1 MQVRQSLAVQPF
13 CKQQVKNIHRRGLNV
28 YNPDAENMYRQESQ
42 HYESAS
48 TQYNQPYPQHPQY
61 PQRPQYP
68 QHPQYPPYS
77 SQPPYPTNPANSGYP
92 TYQPPPLTAVNNSS
106 APGEKIHPQSP
117 RRKEGSVARTTK
129 AQALAI
135 VKTCKKWLII
145 GSVVCFGVFGGLA
158 ATHITG
164 VTSQA
169 ATNSAT
175 QQQQSAPGNPGQGG
189 FFQQQPQQQ
198 GGNNFGNSGT
208 SQGPVSGSG
217 VS

>member
-1 MQVRQSLAVQPF
+1 M
-13 CKQQVKNIHRRGLNV
+13 
-28 YNPDAENMYRQESQ
+28 
-42 HYESAS
+42 
-48 TQYNQPYPQHPQY
+48 
-61 PQRPQYP
+61 
-68 QHPQYPPYS
+68 
-77 SQPPYPTNPANSGYP
+77 
-92 TYQPPPLTAVNNSS
+92 
-106 APGEKIHPQSP
+106 
-117 RRKEGSVARTTK
+117 ARTTK

-145 GSVVCFGVFGGLA
+145 GSVVCFGVFSGLA

-175 QQQQSAPGNPGQGG
+175 QQQAAPTDPGQGG

-198 GGNNFGNSGT
+198 GGNNFGNNGT
-208 SQGPVSGSG
+208 SQGPVAGSS

>member
-1 MQVRQSLAVQPF
+1 
-13 CKQQVKNIHRRGLNV
+13 
-28 YNPDAENMYRQESQ
+28 
-42 HYESAS
+42 
-48 TQYNQPYPQHPQY
+48 
-61 PQRPQYP
+61 
-68 QHPQYPPYS
+68 
-77 SQPPYPTNPANSGYP
+77 
-92 TYQPPPLTAVNNSS
+92 LTAEHNYPAQN
-106 APGEKIHPQSP
+106 EKIHPQAP
-117 RRKEGSVARTTK
+117 RRKEGNVARTTK

-158 ATHITG
+158 ATHVTG

-175 QQQQSAPGNPGQGG
+175 QQQAAPNDPGQGG

-198 GGNNFGNSGT
+198 GGNNFGNSGS
-208 SQGPVSGSG
+208 SQGPVSGSS

>member
-1 MQVRQSLAVQPF
+1 MQ
-13 CKQQVKNIHRRGLNV
+13 
-28 YNPDAENMYRQESQ
+28 
-42 HYESAS
+42 
-48 TQYNQPYPQHPQY
+48 
-61 PQRPQYP
+61 
-68 QHPQYPPYS
+68 
-77 SQPPYPTNPANSGYP
+77 
-92 TYQPPPLTAVNNSS
+92 
-106 APGEKIHPQSP
+106 GEKIGVRPQPQAP
-117 RRKEGSVARTTK
+117 RPKSGGVARTTK

-169 ATNSAT
+169 ATNRAP
-175 QQQQSAPGNPGQGG
+175 QQQQVAPTDPEQGG
-189 FFQQQPQQQ
+189 FFQQQPQQQQQ